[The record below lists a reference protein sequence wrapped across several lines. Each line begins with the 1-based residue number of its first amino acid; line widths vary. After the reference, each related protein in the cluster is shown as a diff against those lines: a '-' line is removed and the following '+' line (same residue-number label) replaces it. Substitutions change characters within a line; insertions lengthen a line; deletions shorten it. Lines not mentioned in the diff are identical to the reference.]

1 MPTPPHGH
9 SKVEVKD
16 RPLANDFMPDE
27 EFGRMLLAWFGN
39 IARVLEHGRVSYIWG
54 AIVTAGTIRPR
65 LTEERWSLEH
75 WINTPLRLHFRDFFL
90 SPCQESGSS
99 S

>member
-39 IARVLEHGRVSYIWG
+39 IARVIEHGRVSYIWG
-54 AIVTAGTIRPR
+54 VIVTAELSARAQPKNDGVLNNGSIP
-65 LTEERWSLEH
+65 
-75 WINTPLRLHFRDFFL
+75 HFGCIFVIFF
-90 SPCQESGSS
+90 
-99 S
+99 

>member
-65 LTEERWSLEH
+65 QPKNDGVLNIGSIPH
-75 WINTPLRLHFRDFFL
+75 SGCIFVIFF
-90 SPCQESGSS
+90 
-99 S
+99 